1 MTPKKEAD
9 KVTIDY
15 GYKGIGSH
23 APTMGLKPKNI
34 GFGISYSLSIVVALL
49 SAKPGALLIIENP
62 EAHLHPRGQSKLA
75 ELIARTAKSG
85 VQIFIESHS
94 DHIFNGIRKAIHAE
108 LIDNNLVKVHFFE
121 LDKQNT
127 SKSTEI
133 LFSDKGRIINTI
145 PGLFDQFDDD
155 LDELLDL

>member
-1 MTPKKEAD
+1 M
-9 KVTIDY
+9 
-15 GYKGIGSH
+15 
-23 APTMGLKPKNI
+23 
-34 GFGISYSLSIVVALL
+34 
-49 SAKPGALLIIENP
+49 
-62 EAHLHPRGQSKLA
+62 
-75 ELIARTAKSG
+75 
-85 VQIFIESHS
+85 
-94 DHIFNGIRKAIHAE
+94 
-108 LIDNNLVKVHFFE
+108 KVHFFE